1 MSIASNEAFIDEHY
15 NRLINLIDNSNINP
29 QLKVMSVKMKIIEKN
44 NVRQNFILKTLHGKK
59 MKMLNFLQYKFF
71 LK

>member
-29 QLKVMSVKMKIIEKN
+29 QLKVMSVKMKTIEKN
-44 NVRQNFILKTLHGKK
+44 NVRQNFILKTLHRK
-59 MKMLNFLQYKFF
+59 
-71 LK
+71 